1 MKEKKTMET
10 KKDVINRVK
19 GRLNF
24 VEIKKQYEIA
34 RDNKIWSY
42 WTDVERAK
50 YRWAIL
56 ELEKLTGFCARKGLI
71 EFMVYDSNKFYL
83 FKKKLIE
90 NYIRINKLWF
100 R

>member
-1 MKEKKTMET
+1 MET

-19 GRLNF
+19 EQLNF
-24 VEIKKQYEIA
+24 VEIKKQYKIA

-42 WTDVERAK
+42 WTYEEQEK
-50 YRWAIL
+50 YKGAIR
-56 ELEKLTGFCARKGLI
+56 ELAKLTGLRARKVLI
-71 EFMVYDSNKFYL
+71 EFMVNDSDRFYM